1 MTFPPPSMHGTP
13 HSPQGGPAGPLPPPP
28 SAAAGA
34 PTAYLPRTMPEHSPQ
49 QPPQS
54 RLPTVLRLF
63 AAASLAA
70 VVLGISV
77 PEDGHAAWHAVKAW
91 GAVAVIAAALT
102 SAPSFGSVFRLSPYR
117 AWQVAAGGAAG
128 LGLYWVLFVLP
139 DIGKNTSL
147 VTTLGV
153 AAGIVVAW
161 IAPGRQPAGA
171 QPADGPSGARPSA
184 PPSGPT
190 W

>member
-13 HSPQGGPAGPLPPPP
+13 QSPQESAGPPPP
-28 SAAAGA
+28 PPAAGA
-34 PTAYLPRTMPEHSPQ
+34 PTAYLPRTMPEQAPQ
-49 QPPQS
+49 QPES
-54 RLPTVLRLF
+54 RLPTALRLF

-77 PEDGHAAWHAVKAW
+77 PEDGHTAWHTVKAW
-91 GAVAVIAAALT
+91 GAVAIIAAALT
-102 SAPSFGSVFRLSPYR
+102 FAPSLRSTLRLSSYR
-117 AWQVAAGGAAG
+117 AWQIAAGGAAG

-153 AAGIVVAW
+153 AAGAVVAW
-161 IAPGRQPAGA
+161 IAPGRQPADAPSGG
-171 QPADGPSGARPSA
+171 PASAPPGPSGS
-184 PPSGPT
+184 T

>member
-13 HSPQGGPAGPLPPPP
+13 QSPQGGPAGTPPPP
-28 SAAAGA
+28 SAAAAGA

-49 QPPQS
+49 HPQS

-77 PEDGHAAWHAVKAW
+77 PEDGHTAWHTVKAW
-91 GAVAVIAAALT
+91 GVVAVIAAALT
-102 SAPSFGSVFRLSPYR
+102 FSPSLGSVFRLSPDR
-117 AWQVAAGGAAG
+117 AWQVAAGGAVG

-161 IAPGRQPAGA
+161 IAPGRQPADAPPGA
-171 QPADGPSGARPSA
+171 LPSS

>member
-1 MTFPPPSMHGTP
+1 MGPPTAYIPRTE
-13 HSPQGGPAGPLPPPP
+13 PPPP
-28 SAAAGA
+28 G
-34 PTAYLPRTMPEHSPQ
+34 
-49 QPPQS
+49 S
-54 RLPTVLRLF
+54 RLQLALTLF

-70 VVLGISV
+70 VAIGISV
-77 PEDGHAAWHAVKAW
+77 PEDGHNAWHTVKAW
-91 GAVAVIAAALT
+91 GGVALVAAALT
-102 SAPSFGSVFRLSPYR
+102 FAPALGSALRLTPYR

-147 VTTLGV
+147 ATTVGV

-161 IAPGRQPAGA
+161 IAPGRH
-171 QPADGPSGARPSA
+171 PADGPAGAHARP
-184 PPSGPT
+184 PGPT

>member
-1 MTFPPPSMHGTP
+1 
-13 HSPQGGPAGPLPPPP
+13 
-28 SAAAGA
+28 
-34 PTAYLPRTMPEHSPQ
+34 MPEHSPQ

>member
-1 MTFPPPSMHGTP
+1 V
-13 HSPQGGPAGPLPPPP
+13 
-28 SAAAGA
+28 
-34 PTAYLPRTMPEHSPQ
+34 
-49 QPPQS
+49 S
-54 RLPTVLRLF
+54 RLQLALTLF

-70 VVLGISV
+70 VAIGVSV
-77 PEDGHAAWHAVKAW
+77 PEDGHNAWHTVKAW
-91 GAVAVIAAALT
+91 GGVALVAAALT
-102 SAPSFGSVFRLSPYR
+102 FAPALGSAMRLTAYR

-139 DIGKNTSL
+139 DIEKNTSL
-147 VTTLGV
+147 ATTVGV

-161 IAPGRQPAGA
+161 IAPGRHPIDEPPGA
-171 QPADGPSGARPSA
+171 HAA